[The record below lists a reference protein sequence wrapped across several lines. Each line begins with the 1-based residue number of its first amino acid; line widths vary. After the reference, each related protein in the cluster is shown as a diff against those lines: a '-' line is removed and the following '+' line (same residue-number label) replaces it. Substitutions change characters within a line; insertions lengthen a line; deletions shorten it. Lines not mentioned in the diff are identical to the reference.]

1 MPVPLGINVISNRNL
16 TTKEII
22 AFDELFR
29 SSIKYGLEHL
39 DEALDYAMRFAR
51 GNSKSL
57 IEKFVKMYV
66 NDLTISMGEEGKN
79 SILTLLQ
86 KAKSNNIIS
95 YDEIL
100 LVDSNS
106 QKIQKY

>member
-1 MPVPLGINVISNRNL
+1 
-16 TTKEII
+16 
-22 AFDELFR
+22 
-29 SSIKYGLEHL
+29 
-39 DEALDYAMRFAR
+39 
-51 GNSKSL
+51 
-57 IEKFVKMYV
+57 MYV

>member
-1 MPVPLGINVISNRNL
+1 
-16 TTKEII
+16 
-22 AFDELFR
+22 
-29 SSIKYGLEHL
+29 L
-39 DEALDYAMRFAR
+39 DEALDYAMRFGR

-100 LVDSNS
+100 FADSNS

>member
-1 MPVPLGINVISNRNL
+1 
-16 TTKEII
+16 
-22 AFDELFR
+22 
-29 SSIKYGLEHL
+29 
-39 DEALDYAMRFAR
+39 MRFGR

-100 LVDSNS
+100 FADSNS

>member
-1 MPVPLGINVISNRNL
+1 
-16 TTKEII
+16 
-22 AFDELFR
+22 
-29 SSIKYGLEHL
+29 
-39 DEALDYAMRFAR
+39 
-51 GNSKSL
+51 
-57 IEKFVKMYV
+57 
-66 NDLTISMGEEGKN
+66 MGEEGKN

-100 LVDSNS
+100 FADSNS